1 MKIRVRTSILTH
13 LRDKLAVKHPLVL
26 EALRYSPNPD
36 SLRDVDLSRLPDDVV
51 AKLAE
56 AAKANAG
63 TDTTATGVMRKA
75 SAYLALKS
83 DPTAKPVGS
92 CQTLEMALK
101 ALIAR
106 LPDKR
111 LYREQDGHWLPYL
124 AESVRYHEATRDNPA
139 HTCVQLVSSH
149 AGDKRKRTVEWE
161 YHELRG
167 QRTAEELLADKGYVV
182 QNDELDAAHAAA
194 MAKFAEVHPRTGE
207 QYAATGTG
215 LTGYYGSGRF
225 MEVEGQPSKVV
236 VDHLWDEK
244 DERECPHVEHAAD
257 TSFWDRLEAKLG
269 DRDDADPEAGQH
281 LTVPVHPYV
290 SVFRLEDH
298 QHYDVH
304 AADLS
309 PWPFDPTLPDKLVLD
324 PEKKELVDLLVTSA
338 SAVLEDIVAGKTGG
352 VIVAASGPPGT
363 GKTLTAECYAE
374 HTRRPLYTVQC
385 SQLGTNEG
393 TVELKLKTVLNR
405 ATRWKAILLIDEA
418 DVYVRARGEDIH
430 QNAIVGVFL
439 RTLERYRGILF
450 LTTNRATT
458 IDDAILS
465 RLTAHVRYELPD
477 AAARKR
483 IWEVLAANYG
493 VEFAPG
499 ALAKVADEH
508 AVSGRTVKN
517 LLKLLV
523 FRLKRK
529 PGYATPGLVRE
540 LLGFIDHEGKE
551 GA

>member
-1 MKIRVRTSILTH
+1 MKIKIRNAIIAHARKSGADHRL
-13 LRDKLAVKHPLVL
+13 LA
-26 EALRYSPNPD
+26 E
-36 SLRDVDLSRLPDDVV
+36 SLRFGRPGDFTTIDLQRLPEEVV
-51 AKLAE
+51 ARLGE
-56 AAKANAG
+56 AAKANAAS
-63 TDTTATGVMRKA
+63 DTTATGVHRKC
-75 SAYLALKS
+75 SAYLAMRE
-83 DPTAKPVGS
+83 DPFAKPVGS

-101 ALIAR
+101 ALLR
-106 LPDKR
+106 RCPNKR
-111 LYREQDGHWLPYL
+111 VYREVCGHWVPFY
-124 AESVRYHEATRDNPA
+124 AKFVRYREPDRDKPA
-139 HTCVQLVSSH
+139 RTELELVYQSR
-149 AGDKRKRTVEWE
+149 GKEQERTVTWS
-161 YHELRG
+161 YADLRG
-167 QRTAEELLADKGYVV
+167 QRNVEELLAAKGYVV
-182 QNDELDAAHAAA
+182 ETDELNAAHAAS
-194 MAKFAEVHPRTGE
+194 MARYNAAFPQTGE
-207 QYAATGTG
+207 QYAAAGRALGYG
-215 LTGYYGSGRF
+215 LSEGRSLVF
-225 MEVEGQPSKVV
+225 DGQPSKVV
-236 VDHLWDEK
+236 IDDLYDEQN
-244 DERECPHVEHAAD
+244 ERYEERQQVPAD
-257 TSFWDRLEAKLG
+257 ARFWDGHPDDEDDSPA
-269 DRDDADPEAGQH
+269 DADPEGGGQA
-281 LTVPVHPYV
+281 LLVPVHPFV
-290 SVFRLEDH
+290 QVFRLEDH
-298 QHYDVH
+298 QFYEVH
-304 AADLS
+304 ADDLS
-309 PWPFDPTLPDKLVLD
+309 PWPFDASLAGKLVL
-324 PEKKELVDLLVTSA
+324 EQSKKDLVDLLVTSA
-338 SAVLEDIVAGKTGG
+338 NAVLEDIVQGKTGG
-352 VIVAASGPPGT
+352 IIVAASGPPGT

-374 HTRRPLYTVQC
+374 GTRRPLYTVQC
-385 SQLGTNEG
+385 SQLGTDEKR
-393 TVELKLKTVLNR
+393 VENALKLVLDR

-499 ALAKVADEH
+499 ALAKVAEEH